1 MHFVYI
7 ILIGAF
13 AGYVAGRITRGR
25 GFGFLGNLVVG
36 VVGAMVGGLLFDI
49 TGIEATN
56 MLGRLVMAVVGALLL
71 LLVMDRLTRKKR
83 RRS

>member
-1 MHFVYI
+1 MDFVYI

-25 GFGFLGNLVVG
+25 GFAFLGNVVVG
-36 VVGAMVGGLLFDI
+36 VVGAMVGGLLFNI

-56 MLGRLVMAVVGALLL
+56 IVGRLVMAVVGALLL
-71 LLVMDRLTRKKR
+71 LLVMDRLVRKR
-83 RRS
+83 RRRS